1 MPKGMQM
8 RKLLM
13 VGLFAALAACQ
24 TVPNKLGF
32 SKQQVATLSAEGF
45 KPVEENYELGLDDRV
60 LFEVDKSELS
70 GEALGILGRL
80 TKVLLGVGIHGAGVE
95 GHTDST
101 GSDDYNQALSERRAA
116 SVKAQIVSTGMA
128 EPEVRAVGLGET
140 QPVESNDTPEGRTEN
155 RRVVIVVT
163 PVDAN

>member
-1 MPKGMQM
+1 M
-8 RKLLM
+8 RKLLL
-13 VGLFAALAACQ
+13 VCLIAALAACQ
-24 TVPNKLGF
+24 TVPKKPGF
-32 SKQQVATLSAEGF
+32 SKAQVAALTTEGF

-60 LFEVDKSELS
+60 LFEVDKAALS
-70 GEALGILGRL
+70 DEAVGILDRL

-116 SVKAQIVSTGMA
+116 SVKAQIVGTGMA
-128 EPEVRAVGLGET
+128 EREVRAIGLGET
-140 QPVESNDTPEGRTEN
+140 QPVASNDTPESRAEN

-163 PVDAN
+163 PIDAN

>member
-1 MPKGMQM
+1 M
-8 RKLLM
+8 RRLIVVCLI
-13 VGLFAALAACQ
+13 AALAACQ
-24 TVPNKLGF
+24 TVPDKPGF
-32 SKQQVATLSAEGF
+32 SKAQVTALTAEGF

-70 GEALGILGRL
+70 GAAVGILGRL
-80 TKVLLGVGIHGAGVE
+80 TKVLLGVGVHGAGVE

-116 SVKAQIVSTGMA
+116 AVKAQIVGTGMA
-128 EPEVRAVGLGET
+128 APEVRAAGLGET
-140 QPVESNDTPEGRTEN
+140 QPVASNDTPEGRQEN

>member
-1 MPKGMQM
+1 M

-13 VGLFAALAACQ
+13 AGLVVALAACQ
-24 TVPNKLGF
+24 TVPKKLGF
-32 SKQQVATLSAEGF
+32 SKVQVAALTSEGF

-60 LFEVDKSELS
+60 LFEVDKSDLS
-70 GEALGILGRL
+70 AEAVGILDRL

-116 SVKAQIVSTGMA
+116 AVKVQIVSTGMA
-128 EPEVRAVGLGET
+128 EPEVRAAGLGET
-140 QPVESNDTPEGRTEN
+140 QPVAGNDTPEGRQQN

-163 PVDAN
+163 PADAN

>member
-1 MPKGMQM
+1 M
-8 RKLLM
+8 RRLM
-13 VGLFAALAACQ
+13 LVCLIAALAACQ
-24 TVPNKLGF
+24 TVPKKLGF
-32 SKQQVATLSAEGF
+32 SKQQVAVLTNEGF

-60 LFEVDKSELS
+60 LFEVDKSDLS
-70 GEALGILGRL
+70 GEAVAILGRL

-116 SVKAQIVSTGMA
+116 SVKAQIVGTGMA

-140 QPVESNDTPEGRTEN
+140 QPVASNDTDEGRAQN